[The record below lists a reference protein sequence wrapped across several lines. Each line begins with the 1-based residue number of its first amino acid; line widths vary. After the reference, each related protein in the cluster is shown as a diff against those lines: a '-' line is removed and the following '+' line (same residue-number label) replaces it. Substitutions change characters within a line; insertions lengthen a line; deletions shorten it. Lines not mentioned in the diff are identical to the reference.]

1 MMLLK
6 IKNSLL
12 DTHII
17 KSKKN
22 NLILFSN
29 ETNTN
34 PINST
39 ITDFWRDRDLI
50 INSKCYEFSLQF
62 ANREKKQ
69 SANDS
74 SL

>member
-1 MMLLK
+1 MGNK
-6 IKNSLL
+6 KTINS
-12 DTHII
+12 
-17 KSKKN
+17 N
-22 NLILFSN
+22 ILSY

-34 PINST
+34 T
-39 ITDFWRDRDLI
+39 TTRITAYWRDRDLI

>member
-1 MMLLK
+1 MVVIMK

-34 PINST
+34 HINST
-39 ITDFWRDRDLI
+39 ITDFYNWFDVPCTC
-50 INSKCYEFSLQF
+50 NFS
-62 ANREKKQ
+62 NG
-69 SANDS
+69 S
-74 SL
+74 SIYLRNHIHRQIVQRP

>member
-1 MMLLK
+1 LLK

>member
-22 NLILFSN
+22 KLILFSN
-29 ETNTN
+29 ETNHQ

-39 ITDFWRDRDLI
+39 ITDFYNWFDVSHTG
-50 INSKCYEFSLQF
+50 NCYYG
-62 ANREKKQ
+62 NRNGMRTNLHRTKMQ
-69 SANDS
+69 RP
-74 SL
+74 

>member
-50 INSKCYEFSLQF
+50 INSKCYECSLQF